1 MLQNLLK
8 STNGNHKA
16 VVDAIGKSQAV
27 IEFELDGTI
36 ITANDN
42 FLNAMGYSLAEV
54 KGKHHRM
61 FVEKTYGRS
70 KEYEDFWHTLRQG
83 QFRAAEFKRFA
94 KDRSEIWIQASYNPI
109 FNDKGRVV
117 KIIKFATD
125 ITAEKLKAA
134 SYESQLDAISKSQ
147 AVIEFDLQGNIQTAN
162 ENFLNAMGYSLKEI
176 VGKHHQIFVE
186 KSYAVSAEYQAFW
199 ARLGMG
205 TYEAGEYKR
214 IAKDG
219 SDIWIQA
226 SYNPIL
232 DASGRPVKVVKFAS
246 DITQQK
252 LKNAYFEGQLEAI
265 HRSQAVI
272 EFELDGTIITANENF
287 LGAMGYSLEEI
298 KGQHHQM
305 FVEPALAASREY
317 AEFWKS
323 LAEGNFKSAEY
334 KRLAK
339 GGKEIWIQATYNP
352 IMNADGKPIKVVKFA
367 SDVTDQVKRRKE
379 VESIGADVDT
389 SLSEIVET
397 VSNANDKAAA
407 AAGASEQ
414 ASETVQAVATAAEEF
429 NASANEIASSV
440 NGTNASVERAASE
453 AETAD
458 QATKE
463 LTEATDSMTGIVEII
478 QEIAEQ
484 INLLALNATIESARA
499 GDAGKGF
506 AVVASEVKALA
517 NQVASATS
525 QISGEISN
533 VQQVSDRVVSSL
545 GRIGDE
551 VKSVQE
557 SFVVVASAVEEQSV
571 TSQEITSNM
580 QNASSAVASITGA
593 LQEITASVQTTTSS
607 AERGRAMSRRLRD
620 EESGAPQLAI
630 AAE

>member
-1 MLQNLLK
+1 MLKNFLS
-8 STNGNHKA
+8 STGGSNKA
-16 VVDAIGKSQAV
+16 IVDAIGKSQAV

-36 ITANDN
+36 ITANEN
-42 FLNAMGYSLAEV
+42 FLNAMGYSLVEV

-61 FVEKTYGRS
+61 FVEKSYGRS
-70 KEYEDFWHTLRQG
+70 KEYEDFWLTLRQG

-109 FNDKGRVV
+109 FDEKGRVV

-125 ITAEKLKAA
+125 ITAEKLKTAN
-134 SYESQLDAISKSQ
+134 YESQLSAINKSQ
-147 AVIEFDLQGNIQTAN
+147 AVIEFDLQGNILTAN
-162 ENFLNAMGYSLKEI
+162 DNFLQAMGYELKEI
-176 VGKHHQIFVE
+176 VGKHHQIFVD
-186 KSYAVSAEYQAFW
+186 KSFAVSAEYQAFW

-205 TYEAGEYKR
+205 TFEAGEYKR
-214 IAKDG
+214 VAKDG
-219 SDIWIQA
+219 TDVWIQA

-232 DASGRPVKVVKFAS
+232 DASGRPHKVVKFAS

-252 LKNAYFEGQLEAI
+252 LANAYFEGQLEAI

-287 LGAMGYSLEEI
+287 LGAMGYSLDEI
-298 KGQHHQM
+298 QGEHHQM

-317 AEFWKS
+317 SEFWKS

-339 GGKEIWIQATYNP
+339 GGREIWIQATYNP
-352 IMNADGKPIKVVKFA
+352 IMNADGNPIKVVKFA
-367 SDVTDQVKRRKE
+367 TDVTDQVMRRKE
-379 VESIGADVDT
+379 VESIGADVDA
-389 SLSEIVET
+389 SLIEIVET
-397 VSNANDKAAA
+397 VNNASEKATS
-407 AAGASEQ
+407 AAGASEE
-414 ASETVQAVATAAEEF
+414 ASVTVQAVAAAAEQF

-440 NGTNASVERAASE
+440 SGTNTSVERAASE

-458 QATKE
+458 KATKE
-463 LTEATDSMTGIVEII
+463 LSEATDSMTGIVEII

-499 GDAGKGF
+499 GEAGKGF

-571 TSQEITSNM
+571 TSQEITGNM
-580 QNASSAVASITGA
+580 QNASTAVASIASA
-593 LQEITASVQTTTSS
+593 LQEITASVQTTTTS
-607 AERGRAMSRRLRD
+607 AERGRAMSRRLRQD
-620 EESGAPQLAI
+620 DTEMPVLSI